1 MFEGLIALGG
11 AELGRFVLQKVL
23 TPFSKKVLENY
34 VSDFFKESLSS
45 GVATYSKPL
54 QQAVGQSV
62 GEFIKLF
69 VDELEDHNVPKSS
82 INHFYYRALT
92 QYVKDSAVRPLLGQ
106 AFDIDVRQ
114 VDAKTLAQ
122 AWKVYQPEGW
132 SFPQEFNWDRLA
144 KEYSR
149 RVRGIIR
156 ADPELERILK
166 AELAEK
172 RKEVLEDIR
181 GLNVGFDFSV
191 YQFYQFNESLETSE
205 QGEVSL
211 DMVMIPGGKFLMGS
225 HNGESERSDSEGPQ
239 HWVSVL
245 PFFMGKYAVTQAQW
259 KVVASWERVNRDLN
273 PTPSSFIGYQRPVE
287 QISWEDAIEFCE
299 RLSHHTGREYSLPSE
314 AEWEYACRAGTQ
326 TPFHFGETITTE
338 LANYNGTATYSN
350 GPEGEYRQQTTNVG
364 SFSPNGFGLY
374 DMHGNVWE
382 SCLDTWHENYE
393 GAPTDGSAWIDNT
406 NNFHVVRGGSW
417 IRDPRSC
424 RCAYR
429 DRNQIIGYPLG
440 FRVVCRVPSTL

>member
-1 MFEGLIALGG
+1 M
-11 AELGRFVLQKVL
+11 
-23 TPFSKKVLENY
+23 
-34 VSDFFKESLSS
+34 
-45 GVATYSKPL
+45 
-54 QQAVGQSV
+54 
-62 GEFIKLF
+62 
-69 VDELEDHNVPKSS
+69 
-82 INHFYYRALT
+82 
-92 QYVKDSAVRPLLGQ
+92 LGQ

-245 PFFMGKYAVTQAQW
+245 PFLW
-259 KVVASWERVNRDLN
+259 
-273 PTPSSFIGYQRPVE
+273 
-287 QISWEDAIEFCE
+287 
-299 RLSHHTGREYSLPSE
+299 
-314 AEWEYACRAGTQ
+314 
-326 TPFHFGETITTE
+326 
-338 LANYNGTATYSN
+338 
-350 GPEGEYRQQTTNVG
+350 
-364 SFSPNGFGLY
+364 
-374 DMHGNVWE
+374 GNM
-382 SCLDTWHENYE
+382 L
-393 GAPTDGSAWIDNT
+393 
-406 NNFHVVRGGSW
+406 
-417 IRDPRSC
+417 
-424 RCAYR
+424 
-429 DRNQIIGYPLG
+429 
-440 FRVVCRVPSTL
+440 